1 MPFVAGAPFNSFN
14 RGLLSGLLYIGVALK
29 SFVQMSSEDF
39 SAEDETGKVMKTCRL
54 LNAVL

>member
-14 RGLLSGLLYIGVALK
+14 RGLLSGALYIGVAVK
-29 SFVQMSSEDF
+29 SCLQMSPEDF
-39 SAEDETGKVMKTCRL
+39 SAEDEAVKVMKTCRL